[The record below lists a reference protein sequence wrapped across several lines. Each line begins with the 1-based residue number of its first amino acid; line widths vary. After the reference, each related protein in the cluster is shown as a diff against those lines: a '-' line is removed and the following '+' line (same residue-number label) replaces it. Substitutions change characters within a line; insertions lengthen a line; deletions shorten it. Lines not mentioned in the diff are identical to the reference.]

1 MSPGE
6 QPTSM
11 YRSVEHHEAHA
22 VTKESSGAD
31 EVYQPVEYHVAHGVI
46 RNGRVYPCWLGC

>member
-1 MSPGE
+1 
-6 QPTSM
+6 M